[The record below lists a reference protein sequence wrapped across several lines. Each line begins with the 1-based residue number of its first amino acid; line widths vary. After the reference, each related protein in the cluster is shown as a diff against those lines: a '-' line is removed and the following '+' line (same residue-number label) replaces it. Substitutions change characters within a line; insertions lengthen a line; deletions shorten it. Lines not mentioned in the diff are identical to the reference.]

1 MSAAWNVGG
10 YAVNTYGKRSY
21 AVAAETPP
29 YLRTAKFGLL
39 SFQVKGEG
47 EKTSKQAD
55 CCREQRG
62 LVVRCQLLLLL
73 LLLLLLSLSA
83 VVAAAVVVIVA
94 AAAVVVAAVVVIV
107 AVAAAVVV
115 VVVVT
120 FITSSKKSC
129 EGLSALLP
137 CLFLLPH
144 TRTFTPSTITCTRC
158 KRNIRRQVLI
168 LILSCSVTVVMMCCC
183 PTNNSSVNLVM
194 GCSEEVLSPY
204 SNTCPHVSDTKILRA
219 AQIANCT
226 ASVVADGVSVVIP
239 TLVGCPPAGS
249 QGVQHRPQ
257 LRGEAAEGAGDH
269 RRGRREERHRIQ
281 DRLRGRG

>member
-73 LLLLLLSLSA
+73 LLLLSLS
-83 VVAAAVVVIVA
+83 
-94 AAAVVVAAVVVIV
+94 AVVVAAVVVIV

-168 LILSCSVTVVMMCCC
+168 LIPVMFCHRCDD
-183 PTNNSSVNLVM
+183 
-194 GCSEEVLSPY
+194 VLLP
-204 SNTCPHVSDTKILRA
+204 N
-219 AQIANCT
+219 Q
-226 ASVVADGVSVVIP
+226 
-239 TLVGCPPAGS
+239 
-249 QGVQHRPQ
+249 
-257 LRGEAAEGAGDH
+257 
-269 RRGRREERHRIQ
+269 
-281 DRLRGRG
+281 